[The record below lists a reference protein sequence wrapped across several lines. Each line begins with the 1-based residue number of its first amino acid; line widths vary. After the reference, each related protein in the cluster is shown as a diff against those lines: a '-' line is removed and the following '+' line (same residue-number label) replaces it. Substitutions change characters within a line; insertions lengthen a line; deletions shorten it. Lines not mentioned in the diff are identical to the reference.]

1 MRRKKR
7 GISSPT
13 VKWNN
18 DNCQKF
24 QEILITR
31 SDDRHL
37 FETCRRN
44 IWNIAVRFGID
55 PRETCVRCSI
65 SSPGH
70 PLHTRWTEQREKAI
84 SRAHPWLII
93 TRIGP
98 TVADFNSECSI
109 SERAASRDT
118 SVSSPV
124 TTGFVLR
131 RGNRRKLES
140 DTEFTRR

>member
-1 MRRKKR
+1 MLDRETTARETQNREIEMYSVSRVENDLILIRSNPFPSSFFFSLRANASKKR

-70 PLHTRWTEQREKAI
+70 PLHTHVGRNRGRKR
-84 SRAHPWLII
+84 SRA
-93 TRIGP
+93 P
-98 TVADFNSECSI
+98 TL
-109 SERAASRDT
+109 
-118 SVSSPV
+118 
-124 TTGFVLR
+124 G
-131 RGNRRKLES
+131 
-140 DTEFTRR
+140 

>member
-1 MRRKKR
+1 MEQ
-7 GISSPT
+7 
-13 VKWNN
+13 

-24 QEILITR
+24 EEILIIPRVILSMKIGYGKIGCSIRNR
-31 SDDRHL
+31 SAAGL
-37 FETCRRN
+37 
-44 IWNIAVRFGID
+44 G
-55 PRETCVRCSI
+55 SI

-70 PLHTRWTEQREKAI
+70 PSVVYTLDGTEGESDLAR
-84 SRAHPWLII
+84 HPWLII

>member
-1 MRRKKR
+1 MLDRETTARETQNREIEMYSVSRVENDLILIRSNPFPFSSHYGRMRRKKR

-70 PLHTRWTEQREKAI
+70 PLHTHVGRNRGRKR
-84 SRAHPWLII
+84 SRA
-93 TRIGP
+93 P
-98 TVADFNSECSI
+98 TL
-109 SERAASRDT
+109 
-118 SVSSPV
+118 
-124 TTGFVLR
+124 G
-131 RGNRRKLES
+131 
-140 DTEFTRR
+140 

>member
-7 GISSPT
+7 GISLPT

-37 FETCRRN
+37 FETRRRN

-65 SSPGH
+65 SGTPSAY
-70 PLHTRWTEQREKAI
+70 TRWTEQREKAI

>member
-1 MRRKKR
+1 MKIGYGKIGCSIR
-7 GISSPT
+7 
-13 VKWNN
+13 N
-18 DNCQKF
+18 
-24 QEILITR
+24 R
-31 SDDRHL
+31 SATGL
-37 FETCRRN
+37 
-44 IWNIAVRFGID
+44 G
-55 PRETCVRCSI
+55 SI

-70 PLHTRWTEQREKAI
+70 PSVVYTLDGTEGESDLAR
-84 SRAHPWLII
+84 HPWLII

>member
-1 MRRKKR
+1 MLDRETTARETQNREIEMYSVSRVENDLILIRSNPFPFSSRYGRMRRKKR

-44 IWNIAVRFGID
+44 IWNIGVRFGID

-70 PLHTRWTEQREKAI
+70 PLHTHVGRNRGRKR
-84 SRAHPWLII
+84 SRA
-93 TRIGP
+93 P
-98 TVADFNSECSI
+98 TL
-109 SERAASRDT
+109 
-118 SVSSPV
+118 
-124 TTGFVLR
+124 G
-131 RGNRRKLES
+131 
-140 DTEFTRR
+140 

>member
-1 MRRKKR
+1 MRGKKR

-24 QEILITR
+24 QEILVTR

-55 PRETCVRCSI
+55 PRTLFQ
-65 SSPGH
+65 PGT
-70 PLHTRWTEQREKAI
+70 PSAYTRWTEQREKAI